1 MDEQSP
7 AALTDHRSS
16 FCFLCRSYL
25 RLTWVQRR
33 RLRRQAAPSSAI
45 VPGFPSM
52 FRTRPWTGRR
62 TGTDAVPGLSRCST
76 SPDPLNHIHSR
87 RPDPYGRGL
96 GTTEPL
102 GKSRC
107 RLLLVLDGG
116 ECQRQYA
123 RKIGCNLFKIAHV
136 QKLMRKMRSKAYW
149 MVSRRGTRGGNS
161 AKR

>member
-52 FRTRPWTGRR
+52 FRIRPWTGCR

-102 GKSRC
+102 GRSRC
-107 RLLLVLDGG
+107 HLLWSQTDG
-116 ECQRQYA
+116 ECKREHTE
-123 RKIGCNLFKIAHV
+123 KIDCSLFKIAHV
-136 QKLMRKMRSKAYW
+136 GKIDAEDAQQGILD
-149 MVSRRGTRGGNS
+149 G
-161 AKR
+161 